1 MDFLVHFSY
10 LAIPRVPIY
19 LMALLTSKFFFSL
32 PNFNVI
38 FCFCNNVP
46 LCIIPVKKKILSYK
60 LNQ

>member
-46 LCIIPVKKKILSYK
+46 LCIIPVKKKFK
-60 LNQ
+60 L